1 MELLGSQKSYQL
13 EFPGR
18 YSFTLAKNLE
28 ISGEIT
34 KWIKN
39 VGKTGRFERRV
50 WGKYDFP
57 KMFAKSSTH
66 IGRF

>member
-1 MELLGSQKSYQL
+1 MELGSQKSYQL

-39 VGKTGRFERRV
+39 FGKTGIRKTSL
-50 WGKYDFP
+50 GK
-57 KMFAKSSTH
+57 
-66 IGRF
+66 I